1 MGADD
6 AAGLAEVVIEAITST
21 RWIVPEV
28 LLTPVT
34 YFKIPTLG
42 QSAGSHSAKRSPR
55 AISSSNLRENT
66 LGQWHSGTVP
76 LIERQKRS
84 PGFCSASHR
93 SAPFP

>member
-6 AAGLAEVVIEAITST
+6 ATGLAEVVNEAITST

-34 YFKIPTLG
+34 YFKIPTPG
-42 QSAGSHSAKRSPR
+42 QSAGPHSAKRRPR

-66 LGQWHSGTVP
+66 LIQ
-76 LIERQKRS
+76 
-84 PGFCSASHR
+84 
-93 SAPFP
+93 